1 MVSSTKHRIL
11 DAAEELFAEQGFST
25 TSLRHITT
33 RAEVNLAA
41 VNYHFGTKHALVAA
55 VFARRLIPMNR
66 DRLQRLDRLIAANAP
81 HDPPLDALIEAF
93 IAPALEL
100 SRDAAQGGARFIKLL
115 GRSYTEPSAQLQEQI
130 REMYSEVI
138 DRFRPVFAQVLP
150 DLPSDELYWR
160 LHFLVGVLAYC
171 MSGADM
177 MRLIA
182 SCRVHDPLDTEMLTR
197 RLSAFVTAGMRAAPP
212 ITDASRFPETAH
224 G

>member
-1 MVSSTKHRIL
+1 MGTPTQQRIL
-11 DAAEELFAEQGFST
+11 DAAERLFAEHGFGA

-33 RAEVNLAA
+33 RAQVNLAA
-41 VNYHFGTKHALVAA
+41 VNYHFGSKDALVEA

-66 DRLQRLDRLIAANAP
+66 ERLRRLDEVTAAHAP
-81 HDPPLDALIEAF
+81 HEPPLNQLIEAF
-93 IAPALEL
+93 VAPALDL
-100 SRDAAQGGARFIKLL
+100 SRDASQGGARFIKLL
-115 GRSYTEPSAQLQEQI
+115 GRSYTEPSAQLQAQI
-130 REMYSEVI
+130 RGMYSEVI
-138 DRFRPVFAQVLP
+138 ERFRPAFAQVLP
-150 DLPSDELYWR
+150 DLSHDELYWR

-197 RLSAFVTAGMRAAPP
+197 RLTTFLTAGMRAAPSAV
-212 ITDASRFPETAH
+212 ITQVAGTVH